1 MTPLERVEALFD
13 ELVAHYAGGEDREVR
28 AAAKLLLVA
37 IAKLRQHGGPQW
49 VALVTE
55 YLNIAARE
63 PERFEQM
70 LRGNRG
76 EGKPDA
82 PG

>member
-13 ELVAHYAGGEDREVR
+13 ELVTHYSGGDDREVR

-37 IAKLRQHGGPQW
+37 IAKLREHGGPRW

-63 PERFEQM
+63 PERFELM
-70 LRGNRG
+70 LRSNRG
-76 EGKPDA
+76 VGKLDA
-82 PG
+82 DS